1 VSQKPPWA
9 ACSATSASAR
19 PSPCAPRWP
28 GWDPTRHQIIYIANP
43 AFGTRGLYVSI
54 VRALGA
60 EPGFHKAEVMAQAA
74 DLLAAEEAEG
84 HRRVVVVIDEA
95 HLMTPAQLEDLRLL
109 TNSYRLD
116 FAQATKALNAIDS
129 APERLVAYARLFSEV
144 AAQGRMWL
152 CGMSAA
158 EWSSIGDTGQDEVTA
173 FLSEQRTW
181 LTATL
186 CDGLKQKVFPDDLKP
201 EPLAEVM
208 LVALEGALL
217 LAPGWRP
224 DFRRHHNHE
233 TPAAN
238 DHSSPALQ
246 VKVSRR

>member
-1 VSQKPPWA
+1 MRTGQTGAAERRRQDATLPPASQGGDTARASGRPIREEILDA
-9 ACSATSASAR
+9 ARELAQTVGFEAFSYADLAERVGIRSASIHHHFR
-19 PSPCAPRWP
+19 YKQ
-28 GWDPTRHQIIYIANP
+28 D
-43 AFGTRGLYVSI
+43 LV
-54 VRALGA
+54 A
-60 EPGFHKAEVMAQAA
+60 E
-74 DLLAAEEAEG
+74 LLM
-84 HRRVVVVIDEA
+84 R
-95 HLMTPAQLEDLRLL
+95 
-109 TNSYRLD
+109 YRLD
-116 FAQATKALNAIDS
+116 FAQSTKALNTIDS
-129 APERLVAYARLFSEV
+129 APERLAAYARLFSEV
-144 AAQGRMWL
+144 AAQGRMCL

-158 EWSSIGDTGQDEVTA
+158 EWSSIGGAGQDEVTA

-181 LTATL
+181 LTAAL
-186 CDGLKQKVFPDDLKP
+186 SDGLKQGVFPNDLRP
-201 EPLAEVM
+201 GALAEVM